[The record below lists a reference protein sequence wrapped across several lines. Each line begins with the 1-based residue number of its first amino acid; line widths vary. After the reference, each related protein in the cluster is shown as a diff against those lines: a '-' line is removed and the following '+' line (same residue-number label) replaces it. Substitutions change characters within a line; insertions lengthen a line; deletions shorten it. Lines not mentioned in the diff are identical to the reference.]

1 MWPLLWVK
9 ISSVEPFFVS
19 PRDFILDVASD
30 VGEIVEC
37 LFLS

>member
-1 MWPLLWVK
+1 MATAADED
-9 ISSVEPFFVS
+9 IFCGAFVS
-19 PRDFILDVASD
+19 PRDFIVDVASD

>member
-1 MWPLLWVK
+1 MATAVDED
-9 ISSVEPFFVS
+9 VFCGAFVS

-30 VGEIVEC
+30 VGVIVEC